1 MSNLT
6 TEEVEHIA
14 KLSNLSLSKDQLNK
28 FADQLSRTLKYVE
41 ILNEL
46 KTYMIEPAYQTTG
59 LKNVFREDKIK
70 KSLSLEQS
78 LKNAKNTHKGY
89 FRTKAIFD

>member
-1 MSNLT
+1 MSDLSKD
-6 TEEVEHIA
+6 EVEHIA
-14 KLSNLSLSKDQLNK
+14 KLANLSLNKNELDK
-28 FADQLSRTLKYVE
+28 FAEQLSKTLDYVKV
-41 ILNEL
+41 LDEL
-46 KTYMIEPAYQTTG
+46 KTDKAEPAYQTTG